1 MAIPTV
7 TKMEVYPVA
16 GHDCME
22 LNLSGAHGP
31 YFTRNIVILTDST
44 GAEGVGEVPGG
55 EKITKALEDIKDLV
69 VGTSIADYKQ
79 TLNKV
84 RSWLNQNIKD
94 DVRGLQTYDL
104 RVGVHA
110 VTAVEAPLLDLLGK
124 FLEVPAAALM
134 GDGIQRERVRFLSYL
149 FYVGDRRKTDL
160 EYEEE
165 PDAGCD
171 WYRLRHEE
179 AVTPEAIVALAKATH
194 EKYGFEDFKLKGGVF
209 TPQEEARAVAAIKA
223 AFPNA
228 RVDLDPNGGWSLKE
242 ALEIAPELKKVL
254 AYVEDPCGA
263 EDGFSGREVMAEFKR
278 ATGMFTATNMINTDW
293 RQMCHTIAL
302 NSVDIPLADPHFWTM
317 EGSVR
322 VGQLCNDFGLMWGC
336 HSNNHFDISLAMVVQ
351 CAAAIPGKMNGID
364 THWIWQE
371 GRERLTKEPMQIV
384 GGCIELPKKGGLGIE
399 PDRDQIMKAHRL
411 YMDKC
416 YGKGARDDSVG
427 MQYLIP
433 GWKFD
438 NKKPCMVR

>member
-1 MAIPTV
+1 MAIPVV

-31 YFTRNIVILTDST
+31 YFTRNIVILTDSD
-44 GAEGVGEVPGG
+44 GNEGVGEVPGG

-69 VGTSIADYKQ
+69 VGTSIADYKG

-84 RSWLNQNIKD
+84 RTWLSANIKD

-134 GDGIQRERVRFLSYL
+134 GDGIQRDKVCFLSYL
-149 FYVGDRRKTDL
+149 FYVGDRTKTTL

-165 PDAGCD
+165 PDADCE
-171 WYRLRHEE
+171 WYRIRHNE
-179 AVTPEAIVALAKATH
+179 AVTPEGIVAMAKATH

-209 TPQEEARAVAAIKA
+209 TPKEEAAAVAAIKE
-223 AFPNA
+223 AFPEA

-254 AYVEDPCGA
+254 AYVEDGRSLR
-263 EDGFSGREVMAEFKR
+263 SGSRFLR
-278 ATGMFTATNMINTDW
+278 
-293 RQMCHTIAL
+293 
-302 NSVDIPLADPHFWTM
+302 P
-317 EGSVR
+317 
-322 VGQLCNDFGLMWGC
+322 
-336 HSNNHFDISLAMVVQ
+336 
-351 CAAAIPGKMNGID
+351 
-364 THWIWQE
+364 
-371 GRERLTKEPMQIV
+371 
-384 GGCIELPKKGGLGIE
+384 
-399 PDRDQIMKAHRL
+399 
-411 YMDKC
+411 
-416 YGKGARDDSVG
+416 
-427 MQYLIP
+427 
-433 GWKFD
+433 
-438 NKKPCMVR
+438 